1 MIVQILQRTP
11 VWVWPLFAALLYL
24 GYLQSKT
31 RSVSKQRLFAL
42 PLAMV
47 GLSLYSLFS
56 TFSANGAGFAAWL
69 AGGVLALLLNH
80 VLKRPKG
87 VRYICAT
94 GVFTLRGSW
103 SPLALMMAIFATR
116 YAVAVITAIDASLRA
131 ADAFVGCA
139 GLAYGFLSG
148 LFLARALHA
157 ARAAKA
163 APLVAPE
170 PSA

>member
-11 VWVWPLFAALLYL
+11 IWVWPLFAALLYL
-24 GYLQSKT
+24 GYTQSKT

-47 GLSLYSLFS
+47 GLSLYSLFT
-56 TFSANGAGFAAWL
+56 TFGPNGIGFAAWL
-69 AGGVLALLLNH
+69 AGGVLALLLNQ
-80 VLKRPKG
+80 VLKRPKE
-87 VRYICAT
+87 VRYISAT
-94 GVFTLRGSW
+94 RVFSLRGSW
-103 SPLALMMAIFATR
+103 SPLALIMAIFVTR
-116 YAVAVITAIDASLRA
+116 YTVAVLTAIDASLRA
-131 ADAFVGCA
+131 ANAFVGCA

-163 APLVAPE
+163 AH
-170 PSA
+170 

>member
-1 MIVQILQRTP
+1 
-11 VWVWPLFAALLYL
+11 
-24 GYLQSKT
+24 
-31 RSVSKQRLFAL
+31 
-42 PLAMV
+42 V
-47 GLSLYSLFS
+47 GLSLYSLFT
-56 TFSANGAGFAAWL
+56 TFSANGIGFAAWL

-87 VRYICAT
+87 VRYASAT
-94 GVFTLRGSW
+94 GLFTLRGSW
-103 SPLALMMAIFATR
+103 SPLALIMAIFVTR
-116 YAVAVITAIDASLRA
+116 YTVAVITAIDASLRA
-131 ADAFVGCA
+131 ANAFVACA

-163 APLVAPE
+163 APLMASE

>member
-11 VWVWPLFAALLYL
+11 IWVWVLFVALLYL

-47 GLSLYSLFS
+47 GLSLYSLFT
-56 TFSANGAGFAAWL
+56 TFGATGIGFVAWL
-69 AGGVLALLLNH
+69 AAGVLAFLLNRG
-80 VLKRPKG
+80 LKHPEG
-87 VRYICAT
+87 VRYISAT

-103 SPLALMMAIFATR
+103 VPLALMMTIFLTR
-116 YAVAVITAIDASLRA
+116 YTVAVITAIDASLRA
-131 ADAFVGCA
+131 ANTFVGCA

-163 APLVAPE
+163 APLMAPE